1 MKKRATQLIARAGE
15 HLVVSELNKRGYF
28 ATPFAGA
35 VPEFDVIAVD
45 ENLRTIPVQV
55 KTAKDSNFWWLGDA
69 RDWMRIDDTKK
80 GEQKILGLKRIE
92 HPELIYFFVNLE
104 PIEFYMLKKR
114 ELRQIIYDNYKR
126 YMKQIK
132 GKRKSFVVAIGAE
145 SNKAYRGLEEFKDN
159 WKILE
164 KAD

>member
-28 ATPFAGA
+28 STPFAGA

-55 KTAKDSNFWWLGDA
+55 KTAKDSAFWWLGDA
-69 RDWMRIDDTKK
+69 RDWMRIDDSRK
-80 GEQKILGLKRIE
+80 GEQKILGLKKIVN
-92 HPELIYFFVNLE
+92 PELIYCFVNLE
-104 PIEFYMLKKR
+104 PVEFYLLRKK
-114 ELRQIIYDNYKR
+114 ELQKIVYENYER

-132 GKRKSFVVAIGAE
+132 GKRKSFPIVIGAE
-145 SNKAYRGLEEFKDN
+145 SEKGYKGLEEFRDN
-159 WKILE
+159 WKIFGE
-164 KAD
+164 I